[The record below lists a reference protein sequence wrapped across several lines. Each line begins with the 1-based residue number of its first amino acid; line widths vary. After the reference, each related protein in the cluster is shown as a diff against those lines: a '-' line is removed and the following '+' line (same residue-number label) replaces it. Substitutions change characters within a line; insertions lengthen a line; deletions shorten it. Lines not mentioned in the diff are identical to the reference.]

1 MFPFDTPR
9 KYPKTR
15 EFFYVFKGHRKRIM
29 VWWNEVRK
37 LLNGCVVILSDQLKC
52 FFRFFSR
59 KVEIIVLTTGETF
72 KRTLQRKQRSTRL
85 LNHLDLLPWS
95 LSKDKA
101 NVVIITIRTSCI
113 FDVEYLATFHG
124 ERNMMW
130 QTDPTRWIFK
140 NKWQI
145 FKLVVFGDSRHCSW
159 IRLNLSRTASS
170 RIIFLVGYSA
180 TNFMTLVFFYTSWN
194 HQKIYGFLCVQG
206 L

>member
-15 EFFYVFKGHRKRIM
+15 DFFYVFKGHRKRIM

-101 NVVIITIRTSCI
+101 NVVIITVRTSCI
-113 FDVEYLATFHG
+113 FDVEYLTTFMVNETWCG
-124 ERNMMW
+124 
-130 QTDPTRWIFK
+130 
-140 NKWQI
+140 
-145 FKLVVFGDSRHCSW
+145 
-159 IRLNLSRTASS
+159 RLIL
-170 RIIFLVGYSA
+170 LVGYLKISDGFS
-180 TNFMTLVFFYTSWN
+180 NLLFLVTTDIVLEY
-194 HQKIYGFLCVQG
+194 V
-206 L
+206 